1 MNFCPQNPLWRILA
15 KNRENDF
22 FDFSIFRPICPI
34 FVFCKR
40 EKLCLYNFHP
50 NPGNW
55 VHISR
60 SRGKNGFFEVTCRF
74 WPLFGNSICGFF
86 AEISTRVEISTVK
99 FWGKKLMTLVHLPY
113 KYLSHTT
120 ITFEDIA
127 KKDVVRFFFDLTV
140 RCTYFRKRL
149 KRSYA
154 RGDVLRKLSI
164 FFFFLKKLLGGR
176 KKKMLKRI
184 LRYILKL

>member
-15 KNRENDF
+15 KNGENDF

-60 SRGKNGFFEVTCRF
+60 SRGKKR
-74 WPLFGNSICGFF
+74 I
-86 AEISTRVEISTVK
+86 
-99 FWGKKLMTLVHLPY
+99 FWGHMSILATFWKFHLWVFPRNFDEGRNFDGETLRKKLMILVHLPY

-127 KKDVVRFFFDLTV
+127 KKDRLRFFST
-140 RCTYFRKRL
+140 
-149 KRSYA
+149 SQ
-154 RGDVLRKLSI
+154 
-164 FFFFLKKLLGGR
+164 
-176 KKKMLKRI
+176 
-184 LRYILKL
+184 